1 MQECSLIFFFGM
13 VTSSGIA
20 SGGYMRCDTPLP
32 SHHELVSISSD
43 GPHNPYFVGNIVNR

>member
-1 MQECSLIFFFGM
+1 MQECILIFFFGM
-13 VTSSGIA
+13 ATSRGIA
-20 SGGYMRCDTPLP
+20 SGGYGAPLPP